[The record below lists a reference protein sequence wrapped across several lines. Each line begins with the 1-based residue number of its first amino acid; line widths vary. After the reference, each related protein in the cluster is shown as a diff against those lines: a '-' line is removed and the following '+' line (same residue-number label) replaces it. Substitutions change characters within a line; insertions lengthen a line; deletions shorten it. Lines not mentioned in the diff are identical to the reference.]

1 MLFSILNN
9 AIYLHFHVC
18 LLNQQCIVIFRFV
31 RPRFRP
37 LELCLIEVLCHHFQ
51 RLTVFLVHG
60 KKEERQQHRHH
71 AKSGKAQIPAGFEQI
86 RKDPQLKLR
95 VLRYAGGGGLPRTEQ
110 QPAGLIAPLLCR
122 VVLFDPLT
130 RRR

>member
-1 MLFSILNN
+1 MLSQQLSISSLSWVITRMVLPLLLFSILNN

-18 LLNQQCIVIFRFV
+18 LLNQQCIVIFCFV

-60 KKEERQQHRHH
+60 KKEERQHHRHH
-71 AKSGKAQIPAGFEQI
+71 AKSGKAQIPAGFEQ
-86 RKDPQLKLR
+86 KQKTPS
-95 VLRYAGGGGLPRTEQ
+95 
-110 QPAGLIAPLLCR
+110 
-122 VVLFDPLT
+122 
-130 RRR
+130 